1 MPDFFAHPQA
11 LIESKQ
17 IGSGTRVWA
26 FAHILPSAVLGRECN
41 ICDHVFIEN
50 DVIIGDRVTVKCGV
64 QLWDGISIDDDVF
77 IGPNATF
84 TNDPFPRSR
93 QRPTAFSRTLVRSGA
108 SIGANATILP
118 GITLGSGC
126 MVGAGAVVT
135 RDVPPNAIVAGNPAR
150 VIGYVD
156 SATGPSSTTLEG
168 MGGGMPLR
176 PLSVGGARLHH
187 IPLVADARGAL
198 TFGEYDRHLP
208 FAPRR
213 FFTVYDVPSTSIRG
227 EHAHLELHQF
237 LICLRGS
244 CSVLLD
250 DGTHREE
257 VVLDQ
262 PTIGLHIPPLVWAV
276 QYKYTR
282 EALLLVLASDV
293 YDEADYIRDY
303 DDFLLAVKRR

>member
-1 MPDFFAHPQA
+1 
-11 LIESKQ
+11 
-17 IGSGTRVWA
+17 
-26 FAHILPSAVLGRECN
+26 
-41 ICDHVFIEN
+41 VFIEN

-156 SATGPSSTTLEG
+156 SAAGPSSTTADG
-168 MGGGMPLR
+168 IGGGMPLR
-176 PLSVGGARLHH
+176 SLTVGGARLHH
-187 IPLVADARGAL
+187 IPLVEDARGAL

-208 FAPRR
+208 FAPKR

-227 EHAHLELHQF
+227 EHAHRELHQF

-244 CSVLLD
+244 CAVLLD

-303 DDFLLAVKRR
+303 DDFLLAVKRS